1 MPVRPIFVFAA
12 VLLVPAA
19 CAPPAATVPVT
30 PMPAA
35 AASPAATVKA
45 IADEYVR
52 EFYRANPDAATT
64 AGYPDADHGRLR
76 DNSLA
81 AIEEWRMLEDGW
93 LARAAEIDAS
103 RLAGTPEQRTYAALT
118 ERLAASRDLRVC
130 RYELWPSSPTYT
142 GWQAVYPFLATVQP
156 VGDPAL
162 RDATLRRWRQLPG
175 YLDTEVA
182 NMRIGMQQGYVS
194 PRTGVESVIR
204 QLDALLATPVD
215 DTPWMNPASRDT
227 AAPPDFRAAVREIIE
242 TQITPAVRRYRD
254 FLAIDYLP
262 RARETIAVTDSP
274 GGEACYR
281 ASLRSFTTLQPS
293 PREVHETGLRE
304 MAPIRAEMQEIA
316 QRSFGTSDVRAVLE
330 MLRTDPRYTFNSRQE
345 MIDYARAAVD
355 RARAAVPQW
364 FGIVPR
370 ADVVI
375 QPYPEFQERSAP
387 GGQYH
392 APSEDGTR
400 PGIYV
405 INTYQPERQS
415 RAGLESTAF
424 HETYPGHH
432 LQIAIARERP
442 GAHPFQRYFFS
453 SGFGEGWALYSERLS
468 DEMGLFSGDVDR
480 MGLLSNEALRAAR
493 LVVDPGMHALGWT
506 RQQAIDYLLANTT
519 EAEAKAIAEIDR
531 YIAVPG
537 QATSYM
543 LGSLEILRLRE
554 AARTALGP
562 RFDIREFHDRV
573 LEDGNVTLPMLRQK
587 IEQWIAAR

>member
-1 MPVRPIFVFAA
+1 
-12 VLLVPAA
+12 
-19 CAPPAATVPVT
+19 
-30 PMPAA
+30 MPALE
-35 AASPAATVKA
+35 PAIDQVNA

-52 EFYRANPDAATT
+52 EFYQMNPDAATM

-76 DNSLA
+76 DNSLQG
-81 AIEEWRMLEDGW
+81 IEEWRRMEDGW
-93 LARAAEIDAS
+93 LARAAEIDV
-103 RLAGTPEQRTYAALT
+103 RQLTGTPEARTYAAMI
-118 ERLAASRDLRVC
+118 ERLEASRDLRVC

-142 GWQAVYPFLATVQP
+142 GWQAVYAFLATVQP
-156 VGDPAL
+156 VGGPAL
-162 RDATLRRWRQLPG
+162 REATVQRWRQFPRF
-175 YLDTEVA
+175 LDNEVA
-182 NMRIGMQQGYVS
+182 NMRVGLQQGYVS

-215 DTPWMNPASRDT
+215 DTPWMSPATRDT
-227 AAPPDFRAAVREIIE
+227 GATPEFRTSLREIAE
-242 TQITPAVRRYRD
+242 QQIRPAVQRYRD

-262 RARETIAVTDSP
+262 NARATIAVTASP
-274 GGEACYR
+274 GGEGCYR
-281 ASLRSFTTLQPS
+281 AALRGFTTLQPT
-293 PREVHETGLRE
+293 PQEVHETGLRE
-304 MAPIRAEMQEIA
+304 MASIRTQMQEIA

-330 MLRTDPRYTFNSRQE
+330 MLRTDRRYTFNSRQE
-345 MIDYARAAVD
+345 MIDYAQAAVD

-387 GGQYH
+387 GGQYN

-400 PGIYV
+400 PGIYL

-453 SGFGEGWALYSERLS
+453 SGFTEGWALYSERLS

-506 RQQAIDYLLANTT
+506 RQQAIDYVLANTT
-519 EAEAKAIAEIDR
+519 EPEAKAVAEIDR

-543 LGSLEILRLRE
+543 LGSLETMRLRE
-554 AARTALGP
+554 QARAALGA

-587 IEQWIAAR
+587 IEQWIAREAVGR